1 MFKQKTQQNKTNVS
15 LMRECGVCRRWR
27 RINACYINKCISN
40 LYNRRFDRFQL
51 CASVCRSSTC
61 CLRSVSSRRLIDMN
75 ICWMKTFAKIHWP
88 QVNFLFHRSKNHK
101 YHQAFD
107 TSHCD
112 PSPGNPSHDAHSV
125 QSIFIF
131 QKASNIWNALM
142 HIENSGPWWKWWKRI
157 VCSANSKEKQRTRKK
172 NAVECWKCTAVLTEL
187 VVRLCVCEVFPT
199 KERCLSVHLN
209 SYNK

>member
-1 MFKQKTQQNKTNVS
+1 
-15 LMRECGVCRRWR
+15 MRECGVCRRWR

-75 ICWMKTFAKIHWP
+75 ICWWKHLLKFIGLKWIFYFTEAKTI
-88 QVNFLFHRSKNHK
+88 NTTER
-101 YHQAFD
+101 AFD

-112 PSPGNPSHDAHSV
+112 PSSVNPSHDAHSV

-157 VCSANSKEKQRTRKK
+157 VCSATSKEKQRTRKK
-172 NAVECWKCTAVLTEL
+172 NVVECWKCTAVLIEL
-187 VVRLCVCEVFPT
+187 VVRLWVCEVFPT

-209 SYNK
+209 NNNK